1 MSDLSPRL
9 ALPFILPAQAQK
21 HVTHNEALTRLD
33 LVTQLTVMAFGAT
46 QPPSLPAEGEI
57 WALGPGASGAWA
69 SHDGEL
75 AAWIGESWQFITPA
89 PGWRAASGNDLRIWT
104 GSAWTALTAAN
115 LENVPGLGVNTGFD
129 ATNRLSVSAP
139 ATLLS
144 HEGADHQLKINKAA
158 PGDTASLLFQTD
170 WAGRAEMGLAG
181 DDDFVIKVSADGTLW
196 HDGLVVDAAT
206 GAVSLPNGLSVSGQI
221 TGNAVTQ
228 SASDATPGR
237 AILTEH
243 GWTAGTLVGAVSQSG
258 GTPTGAVIERGSNSN
273 GEFVRFADGTQI
285 CWLVI
290 SADNQ
295 SWSTSVQGG
304 FRVSS
309 RMTFDLPASFSS
321 PGFASIVGRRGSGI
335 ERMPVFLDDPLTNTT
350 IRVRWYS
357 VEEVT
362 NLNVEAEVTVIGR
375 WF

>member
-9 ALPFILPAQAQK
+9 ALPYILPAQAQK

-33 LVTQLTVMAFGAT
+33 LVTQLTVVAFGAT

-57 WALGPGASGAWA
+57 WALGPGASGAWVG
-69 SHDGEL
+69 HDGDL
-75 AAWIGESWQFITPA
+75 AAWIGESWQFIPPA

-104 GSAWTALTAAN
+104 GSAWTALAAAN

-181 DDDFVIKVSADGTLW
+181 SDDFAIKVSADGTLW
-196 HDGLVVDAAT
+196 HDGLVVEAAS

-221 TGNAVTQ
+221 TGDAVTQ
-228 SASDATPGR
+228 SPTDTTAGR
-237 AILTEH
+237 AILTDH
-243 GWTAGTLVGAVSQSG
+243 GWTAGNLVGAVSQSG
-258 GTPTGAVIERGSNSN
+258 GTPTGAVIERGSNAN
-273 GEFVRFADGTQI
+273 GQFIRFADGTQI
-285 CWLVI
+285 CWV
-290 SADNQ
+290 
-295 SWSTSVQGG
+295 SVQEDD
-304 FRVSS
+304 VSFS
-309 RMTFDLPASFSS
+309 SNQGAYISPRFTYIYPASFSEPPS
-321 PGFASIVGRRGSGI
+321 AQVTHVRRDGNTGVIWASIDNPPGVNSIDLRANKASSGTHDI
-335 ERMPVFLDDPLTNTT
+335 GFNIAVF
-350 IRVRWYS
+350 
-357 VEEVT
+357 
-362 NLNVEAEVTVIGR
+362 GR

>member
-33 LVTQLTVMAFGAT
+33 LLTQLTVMAFGAT
-46 QPPSLPAEGEI
+46 QPPSLPGEGEI

-69 SHDGEL
+69 GHDGDL
-75 AAWIGESWQFITPA
+75 AAWIGESWQFITPD
-89 PGWRAASGNDLRIWT
+89 PGWRAASGGDLRIWT

-158 PGDTASLLFQTD
+158 PGDTASLLFQSD
-170 WAGRAEMGLAG
+170 WSGRAEMGLTG
-181 DDDFVIKVSADGTLW
+181 SDDFAIKVSADGTLW

-206 GAVSLPNGLSVSGQI
+206 GGVSLPNGLSVSGQI
-221 TGNAVTQ
+221 TGDAVTQ
-228 SASDATPGR
+228 SPNDATPGR
-237 AILTEH
+237 AILTDH
-243 GWTAGTLVGAVSQSG
+243 GWTAGNLIGTVSQSG
-258 GTPTGAVIERGSNSN
+258 GIPTGAVIESGSNSN
-273 GEFVRFADGTQI
+273 GEYVRFADGTQI
-285 CWLVI
+285 CTRSVDLDI
-290 SADNQ
+290 S
-295 SWSTSVQGG
+295 SLSPSLTSFSTA
-304 FRVSS
+304 
-309 RMTFDLPASFSS
+309 ASFVDGEATA
-321 PGFASIVGRRGSGI
+321 GFAGGNATGDSFLNALARSIGVRFRFSQWQIHHTGQDTTSGLVPI
-335 ERMPVFLDDPLTNTT
+335 KLL
-350 IRVRWYS
+350 
-357 VEEVT
+357 
-362 NLNVEAEVTVIGR
+362 AIGR